1 VICQRSLPSGKY
13 ALVAQ
18 RIEHWF
24 PKPGV
29 AGSSPAGRGCNS
41 FENKDLSLFG
51 KDAKKVGRQLV
62 AIMRN
67 VGKPFK
73 LKNKPGWWLRWTCPV
88 VGKRIAKAFH
98 TKALADHYRSI
109 LYTQLNSDVFV
120 GTVNVPID
128 TAIDEY
134 LLTYDTR
141 GLTEAAKE
149 QAEYSLKHLTEI
161 TGAKH
166 GTKSLAQ
173 KHLDLLIAKRKG
185 EVGTWTVNKDIAN
198 VKAFLRWGQHRQRR
212 YFSEDLAIVK
222 LKAPPIIV
230 TALTNKQIKELI
242 ARCGDARWRML
253 ILISLVTGLRKSDV
267 DSLTLANVD
276 LDRLIVAGR
285 HKKTGKPY
293 SAPIP
298 DKLAPLLTAYIAS
311 LASGQMRLFN
321 IQNSRKGWDSFK
333 QGVTRQDLRKT
344 FSTIMQ
350 TVGSIS
356 SAQDLL
362 GHASART
369 TGQFYTDHDLILRWK
384 VNQLPVEKWLDITA
398 KDS

>member
-1 VICQRSLPSGKY
+1 MK
-13 ALVAQ
+13 
-18 RIEHWF
+18 
-24 PKPGV
+24 
-29 AGSSPAGRGCNS
+29 
-41 FENKDLSLFG
+41 
-51 KDAKKVGRQLV
+51 
-62 AIMRN
+62 N

-73 LKNKPGWWLRWTCPV
+73 RKNRTGWWLRWTCPIA
-88 VGKRIAKAFH
+88 GKRTTKAFH

-120 GTVNVPID
+120 GTVNTPLD

-141 GLTEAAKE
+141 GLTASAKE
-149 QAEYSLKHLTEI
+149 QAEYSLKHLTNI
-161 TGAKH
+161 TGVKH

-198 VKAFLRWGQHRQRR
+198 VKAFLRWGQHRRRR

-230 TALTNKQIKELI
+230 TALTNDQIKALI
-242 ARCGDARWRML
+242 ARCPDDRWRML

-267 DSLTLANVD
+267 DSLTLAAVD
-276 LDRLIVAGR
+276 MDRLIVDGR

-298 DKLAPLLTAYIAS
+298 DKLAQLLTAYIAR
-311 LASGQMRLFN
+311 LAAGQMQLFDIRN
-321 IQNSRKGWDSFK
+321 ARTGWDSFK
-333 QGVTRQDLRKT
+333 QGITRQDLRKT
-344 FSTIMQ
+344 FSTLMQ
-350 TVGSIS
+350 KVGSIS

-369 TGQFYTDHDLILRWK
+369 TGEFYTDHDLILRWK
-384 VNQLPVEKWLDITA
+384 VNQLPIEKWLD
-398 KDS
+398 K